1 MKKILAIA
9 AAAILFYGV
18 TAPAK
23 EALQFQVRNVSPLYV
38 LFLKGKS
45 SVQNI
50 SQDMGSMYGKVYGY
64 MGTKKIN
71 PVGPPIA
78 LYFSAP
84 GPDWEIGVA
93 VPAPEGTPGQG
104 AIEATT
110 LPGGKMVSTMHIGPY
125 ERLNESWNALSDWM
139 KKNNYTPAGPGR
151 EVYLHGPSQESDPA
165 KFRTEL
171 LWPVM

>member
-1 MKKILAIA
+1 MKRVLIVATA
-9 AAAILFYGV
+9 VILFWDI
-18 TAPAK
+18 PASAK
-23 EALQFQVRNVSPLYV
+23 DELQFQVKNVSPQYV
-38 LFLKGKS
+38 LLLKGKS

-50 SQDMGSMYGKVYGY
+50 SQDMGSMYSKVYGY
-64 MGTKKIN
+64 MDTKTIN

-93 VPAPEGTPGQG
+93 VPAPKGTLGQD
-104 AIEATT
+104 AIVSTT

-125 ERLNESWNALSDWM
+125 EKLNESWNALSDWM
-139 KKNNYTPAGPGR
+139 KKNSYNPAGPGR

>member
-1 MKKILAIA
+1 MKSALVIA
-9 AAAILFYGV
+9 AAVILFWDIP
-18 TAPAK
+18 ASAK
-23 EALQFQVRNVSPLYV
+23 EELKFQVKNVSPQYV
-38 LFLKGKS
+38 LLLKGKS

-50 SQDMGSMYGKVYGY
+50 GQDMGAMYGKIYHY
-64 MGTKKIN
+64 MGTKTIN
-71 PVGPPIA
+71 PVGPPVA

-93 VPAPEGTPGQG
+93 VPVPEGAGGQG

-125 ERLNESWNALSDWM
+125 EKLNESWNALSDWI
-139 KKNNYTPAGPGR
+139 KKNKYNPAGPGR